1 MHFFPSA
8 VTGGYLAC
16 TVNNLVAHDYHDQV
30 DGAPAGA
37 QQQAAGGGGGSNGGG
52 MTNSRTR
59 TVPSSPLARVFGFG
73 QLAAGL
79 AMGTVA
85 EAVRQ
90 SVGGGNANGAQNG
103 GGQSDAGQRRSS
115 VKQYVASDANAERL
129 AETLC
134 RMRGA
139 ALKLGQMLSIQVT
152 RHHTTRACRR
162 VFVFFHGL
170 SQILQVAVLSRQKH
184 SGHCCTAVVV
194 YCCRRMHGM
203 PVCLRI

>member
-1 MHFFPSA
+1 
-8 VTGGYLAC
+8 
-16 TVNNLVAHDYHDQV
+16 
-30 DGAPAGA
+30 
-37 QQQAAGGGGGSNGGG
+37 

-90 SVGGGNANGAQNG
+90 SVGGGDDGRVG
-103 GGQSDAGQRRSS
+103 GRGGEHASRKRSGT
-115 VKQYVASDANAERL
+115 VKQYVVSDANAERL

-139 ALKLGQMLSIQVT
+139 ALKLGQMLSIQVRQGRGFKT
-152 RHHTTRACRR
+152 KKCSCKLQLFTEYCTDVLMFFKGWDLGQGPKIRSLSVVVDDHCTFACR
-162 VFVFFHGL
+162 
-170 SQILQVAVLSRQKH
+170 QKKRQQGRYV
-184 SGHCCTAVVV
+184 SVTARALE
-194 YCCRRMHGM
+194 CECPGK
-203 PVCLRI
+203 

>member
-1 MHFFPSA
+1 
-8 VTGGYLAC
+8 
-16 TVNNLVAHDYHDQV
+16 
-30 DGAPAGA
+30 
-37 QQQAAGGGGGSNGGG
+37 

-90 SVGGGNANGAQNG
+90 SVRGGDAEVGGGRSEGNQT
-103 GGQSDAGQRRSS
+103 RSS

-152 RHHTTRACRR
+152 RVRQIIYIGMC
-162 VFVFFHGL
+162 L
-170 SQILQVAVLSRQKH
+170 SAQYTSHVQLEHASSEKRSV
-184 SGHCCTAVVV
+184 G
-194 YCCRRMHGM
+194 
-203 PVCLRI
+203 

>member
-1 MHFFPSA
+1 
-8 VTGGYLAC
+8 
-16 TVNNLVAHDYHDQV
+16 
-30 DGAPAGA
+30 
-37 QQQAAGGGGGSNGGG
+37 

-90 SVGGGNANGAQNG
+90 SVGGSDGGVEERGGAHANRKHSGK
-103 GGQSDAGQRRSS
+103 

-139 ALKLGQMLSIQVT
+139 ALKLGQMLSIQV
-152 RHHTTRACRR
+152 R
-162 VFVFFHGL
+162 
-170 SQILQVAVLSRQKH
+170 
-184 SGHCCTAVVV
+184 
-194 YCCRRMHGM
+194 
-203 PVCLRI
+203 